1 MDAALSVFKRIGKGI
16 ESRFTINEHNMGL
29 YKDLIKYFHG
39 DDSFVGELTK
49 GILLMGP
56 TGTGKTLAM
65 KIMSVYRQID
75 DIKFMFNRKLYRMN
89 FEIISANDIVTA
101 FVNNGFEGIDQYCTR
116 YILCIDDIGSES
128 DRVRHYGNTID
139 VVSYI
144 LSERYSRRLL
154 TLGTTNFPL
163 TTLEQMYDDRIMS
176 RMYALFNFMTLK
188 GQDFR
193 KQK

>member
-1 MDAALSVFKRIGKGI
+1 
-16 ESRFTINEHNMGL
+16 
-29 YKDLIKYFHG
+29 
-39 DDSFVGELTK
+39 
-49 GILLMGP
+49 
-56 TGTGKTLAM
+56 
-65 KIMSVYRQID
+65 
-75 DIKFMFNRKLYRMN
+75 MN

-128 DRVRHYGNTID
+128 DRVKHYGNTID